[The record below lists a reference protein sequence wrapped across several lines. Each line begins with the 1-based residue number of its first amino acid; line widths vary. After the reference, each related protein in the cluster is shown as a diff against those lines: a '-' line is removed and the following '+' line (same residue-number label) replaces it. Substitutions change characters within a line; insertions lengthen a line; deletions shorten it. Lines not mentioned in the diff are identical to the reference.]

1 MPDARDEDVKL
12 LKWFD
17 AEATVAFASEIARE
31 IQVLIPVTGGTL
43 QPKDYSRKLKN
54 LERVL
59 LRVRTFSKQHH
70 LNTYQKAKFGNT
82 VRWALREAGYPADF
96 VESVLAMM
104 LPIM

>member
-1 MPDARDEDVKL
+1 ML

-17 AEATVAFASEIARE
+17 AEASVTFGSEICRE
-31 IQVLIPVTGGTL
+31 VQALIPADSEAVKEERHAK
-43 QPKDYSRKLKN
+43 QLKS
-54 LERVL
+54 LERLL

-70 LNTYQKAKFGNT
+70 LNIYQKAKFANT
-82 VRWALREAGYPADF
+82 VRWSLREAGYPKDF